1 MKKVEVIFV
10 DTDRG
15 DVTAMYRLGKRSVL
29 FTYGLNHNYL
39 DKLKEDFE
47 RVVGDNEYNVKME
60 ITHHPYVEKE
70 IKSVLNLNL

>member
-29 FTYGLNHNYL
+29 FTM
-39 DKLKEDFE
+39 
-47 RVVGDNEYNVKME
+47 V
-60 ITHHPYVEKE
+60 
-70 IKSVLNLNL
+70 